1 MISGTNSRFRISI
14 RKNIPSRRNTVFPG
28 RTKSGIKVPKK
39 LFGPRAVPVPF
50 VGIPDDR
57 QHQQGKFFVG
67 NRYLP
72 GFAFR
77 CQQFITEGTIDHQF
91 AEVLKQY
98 RIVQG
103 KKGQYAQI
111 TPFLRKAGQRP
122 DNVGVGSDGENDRAV
137 FRLIQPG
144 NGRKRANQGTG
155 SFRII
160 FCDERLK
167 QGRTEN
173 SGPVIRRLQDRFVP
187 GRFDLPPKHWN
198 GFFPIRRKQPKGNQN
213 KIMRNFIQRLI
224 VYLSLYIEKADR
236 L

>member
-111 TPFLRKAGQRP
+111 TPSLRKAGEWP

-160 FCDERLK
+160 FAMSGSSRDARDF
-167 QGRTEN
+167 GSRIYVDYRTGSYRGGLIFLHRN
-173 SGPVIRRLQDRFVP
+173 IGT
-187 GRFDLPPKHWN
+187 
-198 GFFPIRRKQPKGNQN
+198 GFFPFRRKQPKGNQN
-213 KIMRNFIQRLI
+213 KNNAKFSYR
-224 VYLSLYIEKADR
+224 D
-236 L
+236 

>member
-1 MISGTNSRFRISI
+1 M
-14 RKNIPSRRNTVFPG
+14 
-28 RTKSGIKVPKK
+28 PKK

-137 FRLIQPG
+137 FRLIQAG
-144 NGRKRANQGTG
+144 NGRKQANQSAG

-160 FCDERLK
+160 FGDERLK
-167 QGRTEN
+167 QGYAGKFGPRIYVDYRTGTYRGGLIFLYRN
-173 SGPVIRRLQDRFVP
+173 IGT
-187 GRFDLPPKHWN
+187 
-198 GFFPIRRKQPKGNQN
+198 GFFPNSAGSNQKGTQN
-213 KIMRNFIQRLI
+213 TNNAKFHTGTDTIPF
-224 VYLSLYIEKADR
+224 SLY
-236 L
+236 